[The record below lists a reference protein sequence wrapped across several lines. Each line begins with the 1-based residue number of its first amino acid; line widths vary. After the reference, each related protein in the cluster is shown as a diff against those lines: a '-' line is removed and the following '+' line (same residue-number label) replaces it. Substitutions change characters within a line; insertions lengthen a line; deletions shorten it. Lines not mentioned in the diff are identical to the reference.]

1 MYENG
6 ARPQNLAPSHLF
18 CCKGPTE
25 NIKRRSY
32 CLRRKTP
39 YANLKEAAMGRELM
53 NQILVAE
60 LLAEDALLKEIADEL
75 AAAMAA
81 GNTEQI
87 QAAETMQ
94 LKHNNLR
101 RLILSEM
108 SKLELE
114 LYEMQRDHGIA
125 ALLESE

>member
-1 MYENG
+1 
-6 ARPQNLAPSHLF
+6 
-18 CCKGPTE
+18 
-25 NIKRRSY
+25 
-32 CLRRKTP
+32 
-39 YANLKEAAMGRELM
+39 M

-75 AAAMAA
+75 TAAVASGNAA
-81 GNTEQI
+81 RI
-87 QAAETMQ
+87 QAAETQQ

-114 LYEMQRDHGIA
+114 LYELQRDHGIA
-125 ALLESE
+125 AILMDN

>member
-1 MYENG
+1 
-6 ARPQNLAPSHLF
+6 
-18 CCKGPTE
+18 
-25 NIKRRSY
+25 
-32 CLRRKTP
+32 
-39 YANLKEAAMGRELM
+39 M

-75 AAAMAA
+75 AAALAS
-81 GNTEQI
+81 GNAEQV
-87 QAAETMQ
+87 QTAETMQ

-101 RLILSEM
+101 KLILSEM

-125 ALLESE
+125 AILTDS

>member
-1 MYENG
+1 
-6 ARPQNLAPSHLF
+6 
-18 CCKGPTE
+18 
-25 NIKRRSY
+25 
-32 CLRRKTP
+32 
-39 YANLKEAAMGRELM
+39 M

-60 LLAEDALLKEIADEL
+60 LLAEDALLKEIADEFH
-75 AAAMAA
+75 AAMAS
-81 GNTEQI
+81 GDSEKV

-101 RLILSEM
+101 KLILSEM

-125 ALLESE
+125 AILMDS

>member
-1 MYENG
+1 
-6 ARPQNLAPSHLF
+6 
-18 CCKGPTE
+18 
-25 NIKRRSY
+25 
-32 CLRRKTP
+32 
-39 YANLKEAAMGRELM
+39 M

-75 AAAMAA
+75 TAAVAT
-81 GNTEQI
+81 GNAERI

-125 ALLESE
+125 AILMDS